1 MKITRETADKV
12 LDEISKV
19 SNDFD
24 FLCCVVAPLKTEEEC
39 LFFLDSLKS
48 YKPDS
53 EARIIIMTLT
63 IRDARNKADGNGNYL
78 NNIIMAR

>member
-24 FLCCVVAPLKTEEEC
+24 FLCCAVAPLKTEEEM
-39 LFFLDSLKS
+39 LKNDVGED
-48 YKPDS
+48 YV
-53 EARIIIMTLT
+53 
-63 IRDARNKADGNGNYL
+63 YF
-78 NNIIMAR
+78 